1 MQWYKHYIGDFQR
14 DTGHLSLTERGAYRA
29 LLDHHYATEKPLPA
43 DPVALARLVGAQ
55 TKAERDA
62 VPAVLTQFWTL
73 TDEGWINARAQIE
86 MGKTDAR
93 RETNRAVAQAR
104 EQARN
109 VTGRT
114 TNRATNRETNRLTI
128 GVTKAQPLQTP
139 DTREDQE
146 RGATAPSADKPPTD
160 IDARLSQVTD
170 DAIEAYNRLIAEPLS
185 LPKALPVG
193 IDKKRGWVRRSLRTI
208 REVCRAA
215 YGSERIEPRFWADYF
230 ATQAADD
237 FIAGRTGRTGS
248 HANWRPDFEYLLRP
262 DVIAKAFE
270 RSAA

>member
-43 DPVALARLVGAQ
+43 DATALARLVGAQ

-62 VPAVLTQFWTL
+62 VPAVLEQFWTL
-73 TDEGWINARAQIE
+73 TGDGWINARAQIE

-109 VTGRT
+109 VTGSGTNRS
-114 TNRATNRETNRLTI
+114 TNRATNRSTI
-128 GVTKAQPLQTP
+128 GVTNAQPIQTP
-139 DTREDQE
+139 DTREDQK
-146 RGATAPSADKPPTD
+146 RSSADEPPTA

-170 DAIEAYNRLIAEPLS
+170 EAIEAYNRLLAEPLA

-193 IDKKRGWVRRSLRTI
+193 IERKRGWIRRSLRTI
-208 REVCRAA
+208 REVCRVA
-215 YGSERIEPRFWADYF
+215 YGTERIEPRFWADYF
-230 ATQAADD
+230 ATQADDD
-237 FIAGRTGRTGS
+237 FIAGRSPRGKG
-248 HANWRPDFEYLLRP
+248 HENWRPDFEYLTRP

-270 RSAA
+270 RAAA

>member
-104 EQARN
+104 EAARN
-109 VTGRT
+109 VIEST
-114 TNRATNRETNRLTI
+114 TNRATNRGTKRPTI
-128 GVTKAQPLQTP
+128 GGTNAQPIQTP
-139 DTREDQE
+139 DSREDQE
-146 RGATAPSADKPPTD
+146 RGASAPSADKPPTD

-170 DAIEAYNRLIAEPLS
+170 EAIEAYNRLVAEPLA
-185 LPKALPVG
+185 LPRALPVG
-193 IDKKRGWVRRSLRTI
+193 IERKRGYVRRSLRTI

-215 YGSERIEPRFWADYF
+215 YGSDRIEPRFWADYF

-237 FIAGRTGRTGS
+237 FIAGRSGRTGP
-248 HANWRPDFEYLLRP
+248 HANWRPDFEYLTRP

-270 RSAA
+270 RAAA